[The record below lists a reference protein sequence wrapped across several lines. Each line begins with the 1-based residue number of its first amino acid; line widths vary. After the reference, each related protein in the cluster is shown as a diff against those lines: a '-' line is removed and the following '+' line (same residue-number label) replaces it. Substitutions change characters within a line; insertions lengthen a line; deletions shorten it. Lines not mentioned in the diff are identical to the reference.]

1 MSQNNHLSHLP
12 TSELRKFV
20 EHHQDKIIAGSAIIR
35 DYELYI
41 QAQWELALR
50 LEHKIS
56 NPEPQRAGPASQVNF

>member
-20 EHHQDKIIAGSAIIR
+20 EYHQDKIIAGIAIIR

-50 LEHKIS
+50 LEHETLTF
-56 NPEPQRAGPASQVNF
+56 PEHHEQDRRCA